1 MVTYPNDVNKYKLLL
16 TIQKVKRELRNE
28 KLIMLFILNSMF
40 FRSEAYLENILSM

>member
-1 MVTYPNDVNKYKLLL
+1 MVTYPNDVNKYKLLI

-40 FRSEAYLENILSM
+40 FRSESYLENILSM